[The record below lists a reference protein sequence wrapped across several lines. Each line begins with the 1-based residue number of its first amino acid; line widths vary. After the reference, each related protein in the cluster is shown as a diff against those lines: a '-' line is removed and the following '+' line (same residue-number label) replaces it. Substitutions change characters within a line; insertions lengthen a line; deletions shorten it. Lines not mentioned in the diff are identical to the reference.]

1 VHEHVVVVGGAN
13 VDIKGRIAGEHR
25 GATSHP
31 GLIWRTVG
39 GVGRNIATNL
49 SAMQCA
55 VQFITPIGTDDDGE
69 LVLSELLQSGVDVH
83 HVFRAT
89 THPTGRYL
97 AVFDAAGELEVA
109 VSDMGIMEVLSPAEI
124 LKRSEVFQQAKV
136 ICVDANLPPE
146 TIGATLDLANSFG
159 IISVV
164 QTVSVQKSLRILKYL
179 PYIHTIT
186 PNREELSAL
195 TDMPTTTIEEVE
207 RAAKAIQS
215 RGVHSVV
222 VTMGGDGVLVAS
234 HEGTEHFPTTYVPV
248 IDATGAGDAFTA
260 GLVCGYCRNMSMS
273 NMIRLGQ
280 SLASQILKSTES
292 VLKGS
297 FT

>member
-1 VHEHVVVVGGAN
+1 MHEHVVVVGGAN
-13 VDIKGRIAGEHR
+13 VDIKGRIAGEHH

-31 GLIWRTVG
+31 GVIWRTVG

-49 SAMQCA
+49 SAMRCA
-55 VQFITPIGTDDDGE
+55 VQFITPIGVDEDGE
-69 LVLSELLQSGVDVH
+69 FVIAELLQSGVNVA
-83 HVFRAT
+83 HVLRIS

-97 AVFDAAGELEVA
+97 AVFDDKGELKVA
-109 VSDMGIMEVLSPAEI
+109 VSDMAIMDLLSPAEI
-124 LKRSEVFQQAKV
+124 LNRREVFRQAQV
-136 ICVDANLPPE
+136 VCMDANLPPE
-146 TIGATLDLANSFG
+146 TIGTTLDLANSFG
-159 IISVV
+159 IVTV
-164 QTVSVQKSLRILKYL
+164 MQTVSVEKSLRILNYL
-179 PYIHTIT
+179 PEIHTIT

-195 TDMPTTTIEEVE
+195 TGMPVSTIEEVA
-207 RAAKAIQS
+207 RAAKALQS
-215 RGVHSVV
+215 RGVQRVV

-234 HEGTEHFPTTYVPV
+234 NEGTEHFPTTYVPV

-260 GLVCGYCRNMSMS
+260 GLVCGYCRNMSTS

-297 FT
+297 FS